1 VCSSDKCS
9 TLTCSLT
16 GWLNRTAHGQTRHE
30 VMTVT
35 RQARSALWLLV
46 LVMLV
51 LTNPGLDDYAAWVL
65 MSEGVSSP
73 PLVALARPAVAA
85 AAKAYDLW
93 LCTVYSSPVPALGIL
108 GIFVP
113 LP

>member
-1 VCSSDKCS
+1 
-9 TLTCSLT
+9 
-16 GWLNRTAHGQTRHE
+16 
-30 VMTVT
+30 MTVT

-85 AAKAYDLW
+85 AAEAYDLW
-93 LCTVYSSPVPALGIL
+93 LCTIYTGPVPAVGIL

>member
-1 VCSSDKCS
+1 MGTVCD
-9 TLTCSLT
+9 
-16 GWLNRTAHGQTRHE
+16 E

-46 LVMLV
+46 LV

-65 MSEGVSSP
+65 RHEGVSAP
-73 PLVALARPAVAA
+73 MLVALARPVVAA
-85 AAKAYDLW
+85 TATTYDLW
-93 LCTVYSSPVPALGIL
+93 LCTVYSHPVPALGIL

>member
-1 VCSSDKCS
+1 M
-9 TLTCSLT
+9 T
-16 GWLNRTAHGQTRHE
+16 RRAH
-30 VMTVT
+30 
-35 RQARSALWLLV
+35 ALVWLLV

-65 MSEGVSSP
+65 RHEGVSAP
-73 PLVALARPAVAA
+73 MLIALAQPVVAA
-85 AAKAYDLW
+85 AATSYDLW
-93 LCTVYSSPVPALGIL
+93 LCTIYTGPVPAVGIL